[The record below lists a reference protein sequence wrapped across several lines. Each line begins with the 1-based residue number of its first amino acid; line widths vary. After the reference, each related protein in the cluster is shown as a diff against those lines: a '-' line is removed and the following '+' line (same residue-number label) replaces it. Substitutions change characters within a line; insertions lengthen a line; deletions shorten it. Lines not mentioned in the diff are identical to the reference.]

1 MKLKINEYIS
11 LCSRNSY
18 QLTIEASTIECLSYS
33 TSVEPDE
40 YLKFAEMDLLSNSDH
55 GLINALSNAKRAIDC
70 QIANIFYALGLRLPK
85 YFPDKLEKIKAL
97 GFVAPRIITKV
108 IRFRNLLE
116 HEFHRPTQNEV
127 EDAVDLAILFI
138 EATRRLFV
146 GCSFVTQFWV
156 ADERFSNS
164 EKIMAIGI
172 EEEESFS
179 FSEGIYVVFDS
190 VTKRLS
196 LSLVYQNQEID
207 KTTLLNSDKRLLDLF
222 KFMANMEFSN
232 LHSYSSVGAQKFF
245 NIIQAGN

>member
-97 GFVAPRIITKV
+97 GFVAR
-108 IRFRNLLE
+108 
-116 HEFHRPTQNEV
+116 
-127 EDAVDLAILFI
+127 
-138 EATRRLFV
+138 
-146 GCSFVTQFWV
+146 
-156 ADERFSNS
+156 
-164 EKIMAIGI
+164 
-172 EEEESFS
+172 
-179 FSEGIYVVFDS
+179 
-190 VTKRLS
+190 
-196 LSLVYQNQEID
+196 
-207 KTTLLNSDKRLLDLF
+207 
-222 KFMANMEFSN
+222 
-232 LHSYSSVGAQKFF
+232 
-245 NIIQAGN
+245 